1 MDAALLV
8 PGDLVILGSGGAVPA
23 DCVLNEGQVDID
35 QAALTGESLPVTMHE
50 GDEPKMGSTVVRGET
65 EATVAF
71 TGSDTFLGK
80 TAAMLQGPAEIS
92 NLQKLLIRI
101 MLVLVMLSIV
111 LCSIVLLYLCTHG
124 EDFTDALSFAVVLLV
139 ASIPVAIEI
148 VCTTT
153 LALGSHELSS
163 EGAIVSRLAAI
174 EDMAGMTILCS
185 DKTGTL
191 TLNKMMIQE
200 ETPIYAAGETQYSLL
215 RFACQWCLYAAAVMD
230 SLYPRPPPPL
240 SISLV

>member
-1 MDAALLV
+1 M
-8 PGDLVILGSGGAVPA
+8 
-23 DCVLNEGQVDID
+23 
-35 QAALTGESLPVTMHE
+35 
-50 GDEPKMGSTVVRGET
+50 
-65 EATVAF
+65 
-71 TGSDTFLGK
+71 
-80 TAAMLQGPAEIS
+80 S

-101 MLVLVMLSIV
+101 MVVLVALSLT
-111 LCSIVLLYLCTHG
+111 LCSIVLFYLVSHG
-124 EDFTDALSFAVVLLV
+124 EEFTDALSFAVVLLV

-153 LALGSHELSS
+153 LALGSHELST

-215 RFACQWCLYAAAVMD
+215 R
-230 SLYPRPPPPL
+230 
-240 SISLV
+240 